1 VYNFG
6 VHIVHATIAD
16 LITVFLLKNVVKFV
30 VGRKMFVKLGREN
43 YVLCWFNTLTEKR
56 VKPNDADIRFVFSI
70 AEVESD
76 TRSKKFPILAVNLP
90 LL

>member
-1 VYNFG
+1 MYNFG

-30 VGRKMFVKLGREN
+30 VRRKMFVKLGREN

-56 VKPNDADIRFVFSI
+56 VKPNDAAYISAWLLWCFLHRHEIRLFVDVGI
-70 AEVESD
+70 
-76 TRSKKFPILAVNLP
+76 
-90 LL
+90 